1 VISFFFDL
9 CLDAFA
15 QMMTVLY
22 VLDVKLIAGRREDV
36 KIGEE
41 KKRNEIAIH

>member
-1 VISFFFDL
+1 
-9 CLDAFA
+9 
-15 QMMTVLY
+15 MMTVLY

-41 KKRNEIAIH
+41 KKKK